1 MKLLLLDNVSE
12 ELAKHVSEDIEK
24 NYAIKPSIAK
34 IPSVKDTLNPLRHQ
48 HSAEKTIAS
57 LKKNFDEFIAITA
70 NDIYIENLAFTFG
83 NTSGKNA
90 VISVFRL
97 RPEFYRQAP
106 DEIILKNRLSKKA
119 LHEAG
124 HILGL
129 DNCWISGCVMTH
141 VNSAKELDAL
151 SKNLCER
158 CQKIFK
164 K

>member
-24 NYAIKPSIAK
+24 NYAIKPSISRMPPAK
-34 IPSVKDTLNPLRHQ
+34 DALNLIRHQ
-48 HSAEKTIAS
+48 HSAEKIIAS
-57 LKKNFDEFIAITA
+57 LKKNFDEFIAITD
-70 NDIYIENLAFTFG
+70 NDIYTENMAFTFG

-90 VISVFRL
+90 VISTFRL
-97 RPEFYRQAP
+97 RQEFYRQAP
-106 DEIILKNRLSKKA
+106 DGMILKNRLSKKA

-151 SKNLCER
+151 SKNLCSR
-158 CQKIFK
+158 CRELFRK
-164 K
+164 

>member
-1 MKLLLLDNVSE
+1 MKILLLDNISE
-12 ELAKHVSEDIEK
+12 ELAKTVSEDIEK

-34 IPSVKDTLNPLRHQ
+34 IPSVKDALNQLRHQ

-57 LKKNFDEFIAITA
+57 LKKSFDEFIAITT
-70 NDIYIENLAFTFG
+70 NDIYTENLAFTFG

-119 LHEAG
+119 LHETG

-151 SKNLCER
+151 SKNLCSR
-158 CQKIFK
+158 CSGIFK